1 MRPSG
6 ANGLLFTMPMAAI
19 SNYQLFELYAS
30 EHKRVKA
37 SIGINLTLFIKSNTR
52 QDTLTL
58 GGDLST

>member
-1 MRPSG
+1 MRW
-6 ANGLLFTMPMAAI
+6 AHGLLFTMPMAAI

-37 SIGINLTLFIKSNTR
+37 SIGLNLTLFIKSNTR

-58 GGDLST
+58 GEELST